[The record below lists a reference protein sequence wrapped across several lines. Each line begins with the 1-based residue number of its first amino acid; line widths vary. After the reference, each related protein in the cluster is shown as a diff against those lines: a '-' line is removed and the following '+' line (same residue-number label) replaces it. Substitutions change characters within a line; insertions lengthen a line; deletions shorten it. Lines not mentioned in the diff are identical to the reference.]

1 MTAFVTEV
9 TFVDQT
15 VSVTELGESLA
26 AQTGVSKT
34 AAVRAIRSLC
44 ADVAEHLA
52 LGRTVRLPDVGTF
65 SVKETKAK
73 RGTAPDG
80 KPWTKPAGRRVAFR
94 AAKTLKVEVG
104 DGV

>member
-1 MTAFVTEV
+1 MTASDTLN
-9 TFVDQT
+9 DAT
-15 VSVTELGESLA
+15 VGVKELGESLA

-34 AAVRAIRSLC
+34 AAVRAIRTLC
-44 ADVAEHLA
+44 ADIAEHLA
-52 LGRTVRLPDVGTF
+52 QGRAVRLPDIGTF

-80 KPWTKPAGRRVAFR
+80 KPWAKPAGRRVAFR

-104 DGV
+104 SGF